1 MVNFQINSQ
10 FIILLI
16 IACNAILLVEGRHLK
31 PLKQE
36 TQATHT
42 SNALQ
47 NPLTATTGFQ
57 VSATGGTPTAFR
69 PTTPGSS
76 PGAGHSFTK
85 QGSYSNSD
93 AVADAFKPTKP
104 GNSPGAGHSIHIQF
118 TKPKA

>member
-16 IACNAILLVEGRHLK
+16 IACNAILLLVEGRH
-31 PLKQE
+31 LKQE

-47 NPLTATTGFQ
+47 NPLTAATGFQ
-57 VSATGGTPTAFR
+57 VGGTPTAFR

-85 QGSYSNSD
+85 QESYSNSE